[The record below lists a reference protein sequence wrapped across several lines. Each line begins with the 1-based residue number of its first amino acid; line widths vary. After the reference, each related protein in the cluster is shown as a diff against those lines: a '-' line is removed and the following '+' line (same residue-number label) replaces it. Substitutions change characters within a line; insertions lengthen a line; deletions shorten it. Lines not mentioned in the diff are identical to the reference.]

1 MIKRFRVIPHV
12 GIEDD
17 LTGQTFTNFKELCN
31 VLNKIDERANKNAE
45 KYYDILNKK
54 NLIENELKVY
64 NEITNKHNINSSNNI
79 DRNINN
85 NDNSRF
91 KFFLCL
97 IYH

>member
-64 NEITNKHNINSSNNI
+64 NEITNKHNINSYNNHDETLKNLKI
-79 DRNINN
+79 
-85 NDNSRF
+85 S
-91 KFFLCL
+91 K
-97 IYH
+97 H

>member
-17 LTGQTFTNFKELCN
+17 LTGQTFTNFKVLCN

-64 NEITNKHNINSSNNI
+64 NEITNKHNINSSNNHDETLKNLKI
-79 DRNINN
+79 
-85 NDNSRF
+85 S
-91 KFFLCL
+91 K
-97 IYH
+97 H